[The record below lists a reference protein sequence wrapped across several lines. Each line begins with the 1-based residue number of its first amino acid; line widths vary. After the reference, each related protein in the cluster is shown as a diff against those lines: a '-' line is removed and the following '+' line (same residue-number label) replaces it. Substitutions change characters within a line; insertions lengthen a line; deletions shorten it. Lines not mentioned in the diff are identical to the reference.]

1 MKIIWTLILWT
12 AIAWAG
18 VRTELPEAALA
29 GVGTPQHPKVW
40 ISWDRY
46 YDWKGVTD
54 ILKRLER
61 AYPEL
66 ATVTSIG
73 KSYLGKDIWLITIT
87 NPKTGKP
94 EEKPGFYIDGNIHSN
109 EVQGT
114 EVALYTAWYLLEM
127 YAQNALIREL
137 VDTRTFYIVPTI
149 NPDAR
154 DYFLHEPNTPHS
166 PRSGLIP
173 RDDDGDGLVNED
185 DFDDLDGDGFIVQM
199 RKKDPLGEWRPDPR
213 DPRLMVRVG
222 PDEQGE
228 YTLLGWEGIDND
240 GDGLVNEDRAGFY
253 DPNRNWPW
261 RWMPRYVQFGAD
273 EYPFNLPETRAV
285 GDFWLQHPNI
295 AGAQSY
301 HNAGGMILRGP
312 GDPDDPYP
320 QPDVQLYEAIARRGE
335 QILPGYRYLVVYK
348 DMYPVYGGELNWFY
362 SMQGALTFTN
372 ELWTPFN
379 FYRDSVNVRNWF
391 GNIQKQY
398 TFDRYVLFEDAIVPW
413 KKIHHPQYGEIEIG
427 GVKKHYTRMP
437 PGFLLLEECHRNMAF
452 TLYHA
457 YQLPLLQF
465 GEIHQRP
472 LGNGLTEVLVEI
484 RNVRLQPTHLM
495 VDLQH
500 KITPPDVARFRGK
513 GIDVVAGFVVSN
525 PYLGI
530 ATEQEHHPERLTVRN
545 VPGKGRVWVK
555 WLVKG
560 SGKAAVEFR
569 SIKGGTIRQTITL
582 K

>member
-1 MKIIWTLILWT
+1 MKIWGLLILSLSLLT
-12 AIAWAG
+12 AG
-18 VRTELPEAALA
+18 VPTKLPEAALA
-29 GVGTPQHPKVW
+29 GVGTPQTPRVW
-40 ISWDRY
+40 VSWDRY
-46 YDWKGVTD
+46 YDWKGVTE
-54 ILKRLER
+54 ILKQLEK

-66 ATVTSIG
+66 ARVSSIG
-73 KSYLGKDIWLITIT
+73 KSYKGKDIWLITIT
-87 NPKTGKP
+87 NPRTGKP

-127 YAQNALIREL
+127 YHHNSLIREL

-166 PRSGLIP
+166 PRSGLMP
-173 RDDDGDGLVNED
+173 RDDDGDGLIDED

-199 RKKDPLGEWRPDPR
+199 RKKDPLGQWRPDPR

-240 GDGLVNEDRAGFY
+240 GDGRVNEDRPGFY

-285 GDFWLQHPNI
+285 GDFWLNHPNI

-312 GDPDDPYP
+312 GDPEDVYP
-320 QPDVQLYEAIARRGE
+320 LQDVQLYEAIAHRGE

-379 FYRDSVNVRNWF
+379 FFRDSVSVRNWF
-391 GNIQKQY
+391 GNIRKQY
-398 TFDRYVLFEDAIVPW
+398 AFDRYVLFQDAIIPW
-413 KKIHHPQYGEIEIG
+413 KKFHHPQYGEIEIG

-457 YQLPLLQF
+457 YHLPLLQF
-465 GEIHQRP
+465 GNIKQRILNNGIKEI
-472 LGNGLTEVLVEI
+472 LVEV
-484 RNVRLQPTHLM
+484 RNVRLQPTHLAI
-495 VDLQH
+495 DLKH
-500 KITPPDVARFRGK
+500 RISPPDQAQLHGK
-513 GIDVVAGFVVSN
+513 GIRIVAGFVVTD
-525 PYLGI
+525 PYLGV
-530 ATEQEHHPERLTVRN
+530 AVEQPHRPAVLKVRN
-545 VPGKGRVWVK
+545 VPGKGRVWLK

-560 SGKAAVEFR
+560 RGQATITFR
-569 SIKGGTIRQTITL
+569 SVKGGTIRQTIQVP
-582 K
+582 

>member
-61 AYPEL
+61 AYPQL

-391 GNIQKQY
+391 GNIRKQY

-500 KITPPDVARFRGK
+500 KITPPDVARFHGK

-560 SGKAAVEFR
+560 RGKATVEFR

>member
-127 YAQNALIREL
+127 YAHNALIREL

-513 GIDVVAGFVVSN
+513 GIDVVVGFVVSN

-560 SGKAAVEFR
+560 RGKATVEFR